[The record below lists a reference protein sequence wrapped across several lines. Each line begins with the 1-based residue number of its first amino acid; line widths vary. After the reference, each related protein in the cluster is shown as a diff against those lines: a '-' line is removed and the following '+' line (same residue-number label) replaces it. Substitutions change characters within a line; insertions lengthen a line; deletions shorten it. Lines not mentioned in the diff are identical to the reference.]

1 MEEDALSML
10 PDFFGGGPKRAS
22 QRFGYSFSPCR
33 IRTINVAA
41 HRKESACYTSFGIFS
56 LG

>member
-10 PDFFGGGPKRAS
+10 TDFFGGGLERAS
-22 QRFGYSFSPCR
+22 QRFGYSFSPSR
-33 IRTINVAA
+33 IRSTNVAA
-41 HRKESACYTSFGIFS
+41 RRKESACYTSFGIFS

>member
-1 MEEDALSML
+1 MEEDALSTL
-10 PDFFGGGPKRAS
+10 PDFFGGGLERAS
-22 QRFGYSFSPCR
+22 RRFGYSFSR
-33 IRTINVAA
+33 FRTRRINVAA